1 LITLFVAAVSVA
13 LVWFFIKKTRTG
25 KSISAVAQNKD
36 ASILVGIQYEKVYRM
51 TMAISAALAATAG
64 VFISPI
70 LEAVPTMWSFPLF
83 KAFAIVIIGGLGSM
97 EGAIL
102 ASLLLGYSETLVSI
116 MLSANYSDMVYLVAI
131 ILVLALRP
139 RGLLARGRAQ

>member
-1 LITLFVAAVSVA
+1 M
-13 LVWFFIKKTRTG
+13 
-25 KSISAVAQNKD
+25 N
-36 ASILVGIQYEKVYRM
+36 
-51 TMAISAALAATAG
+51 AALLKLVEGEQERAPGGTDDIHERVDMSARG
-64 VFISPI
+64 
-70 LEAVPTMWSFPLF
+70 
-83 KAFAIVIIGGLGSM
+83 VIIGGLGSM

-116 MLSANYSDMVYLVAI
+116 LISANYSDMVYLIAI